1 MDTVIKN
8 NNVLS
13 CLSSEDQ
20 KDLLQIGVAVNSLF
34 RLHGDVIWHQL
45 NTLIPEL
52 IKPLEFQSIINQLPP
67 PQNYHR
73 ISVAAA
79 QDSID
84 VVFLLFKVDKNDGA
98 AVLINTYGSHDP
110 NDRIF
115 DTNAIINNIVTKDGH
130 ILRQTPVHSHKVIC
144 HSCVAWVTDNVIV
157 SEQFYQLKD
166 NKELHLTKNILHGL
180 HDCGYDN
187 TLGKVIH
194 SIAVD
199 FGPDR

>member
-1 MDTVIKN
+1 MDAEIKN

-13 CLSSEDQ
+13 CLSSDDR

-34 RLHGDVIWHQL
+34 QLHGDVIWHQM

-52 IKPLEFQSIINQLPP
+52 IKPLQFQSILNQLPP
-67 PQNYHR
+67 SPNYHR
-73 ISVAAA
+73 ISLSAA
-79 QDSID
+79 QDAID
-84 VVFLLFKVDKNDGA
+84 VVFLVFKVDKNDRA

-110 NDRIF
+110 NDRMF
-115 DTNAIINNIVTKDGH
+115 DTNAIVNNILTEPGH

-144 HSCVAWVTDNVIV
+144 HSCVAWVTDNVTV
-157 SEQFYQLKD
+157 SEQFYQLED
-166 NKELHLTKNILHGL
+166 NDVLQLTKNVLHGL
-180 HDCGYDN
+180 YDCGYDN